1 MRDVWRNVWPQ
12 DQPTRRGEQSR
23 AIFAIL
29 VRYAPPSTE
38 ERLFCPRIDPPYN
51 AAFHPF
57 LPVDVPLII
66 YLLTVLAAA
75 LLYALMSAF
84 MKMAVTV
91 GDASAVFVARYL
103 FASATLIP
111 IYFASNRPTVR
122 TVHLRWHLLRG
133 AIGFCMFLLYTLALE
148 RIPLQNAMV
157 LNSSYILFVPL
168 LLLIFMRQQPA
179 KGALAGL
186 VIGFAGIVI
195 VSRARAHVFLDWG
208 SLFALGSALASASA
222 TVLVA
227 HLRRT
232 DSSFAVLFYFFNTCL
247 LLSVAWALGT
257 GHPLSIGSWW
267 IISAIGALTAIY
279 QLMLTYALKHL
290 SSVLAS
296 SVMTSSVVFG
306 FVLDAMLFHHSASM
320 RDYLGSS
327 LILIGVLVTLWA
339 SHRTVV
345 AEDELATGDL
355 PKKEAAMQ

>member
-1 MRDVWRNVWPQ
+1 MLASHLLLP
-12 DQPTRRGEQSR
+12 GE
-23 AIFAIL
+23 L
-29 VRYAPPSTE
+29 
-38 ERLFCPRIDPPYN
+38 
-51 AAFHPF
+51 
-57 LPVDVPLII
+57 PLII
-66 YLLTVLAAA
+66 YLLMVLAAA

-84 MKMAVTV
+84 MKMAVAV

-122 TVHLRWHLLRG
+122 TAHLRWHLLRG
-133 AIGFCMFLLYTLALE
+133 TIGFCMFLLYTLALE

-179 KGALAGL
+179 RGAVMGL
-186 VIGFAGIVI
+186 VIGFAGIII

-208 SLFALGSALASASA
+208 SLFALGSAIASASA

-232 DSSFAVLFYFFNTCL
+232 DSSFAVLFYFFNVSL
-247 LLSVAWALGT
+247 LFSVIWALGI

-267 IISAIGALTAIY
+267 ILCAIGALTAIY

-306 FVLDAMLFHHSASM
+306 FIFDAVLFHHSASM
-320 RDYLGSS
+320 RDYIGSL
-327 LILIGVLVTLWA
+327 LILVGVLVTLWA
-339 SHRTVV
+339 SHRAVV
-345 AEDELATGDL
+345 AEDELTAGYSPNREVIEHQVL
-355 PKKEAAMQ
+355 PQ